1 MCPVIMKNPKCRKSK
16 SKLRRGCFHYFDIKI
31 AKYVDMF
38 GIFLKYLKVRP
49 LCYLYE
55 DLIGSQSY
63 PSMLFYMQYLHCVIE
78 YCAQQTCFDMFALIA
93 NLKALIC
100 RPCFY
105 FVLDTN
111 LWVSVCTTLWN
122 LDMYLA
128 SKWAVKIYTSSSVR

>member
-1 MCPVIMKNPKCRKSK
+1 MSSFYIICPVIMKNPKCRKSK

-78 YCAQQTCFDMFALIA
+78 YYAQQTCFDMFALIA

-105 FVLDTN
+105 FYLIQIFGYRFVPLYGIQI
-111 LWVSVCTTLWN
+111 CTQQ
-122 LDMYLA
+122 A
-128 SKWAVKIYTSSSVR
+128 SGL